1 MQKIHFK
8 APNCWINDPNGFIWY
23 KGQYH
28 LFYQCFPY
36 APQWGRMHWGHA
48 VSKDLVNW
56 EEKGIA
62 LYPTKTDDRSGCFSG
77 SAVEQDGTMYLYYT
91 GVNYLEEDPENIN
104 HCRNDQFLSAQMMI
118 SSTDGMTFDN
128 LKEKK
133 TIIPPI
139 AEGKIGSKT
148 HTRDPKVWRGTDA

>member
-1 MQKIHFK
+1 MMQDIHFK

-62 LYPTKTDDRSGCFSG
+62 LYPTKTDDRSGCFPEVLWNRMEHSTYFIRVSIIWRKIQKTLI
-77 SAVEQDGTMYLYYT
+77 SAKTT
-91 GVNYLEEDPENIN
+91 S
-104 HCRNDQFLSAQMMI
+104 FLLH
-118 SSTDGMTFDN
+118 N
-128 LKEKK
+128 
-133 TIIPPI
+133 
-139 AEGKIGSKT
+139 
-148 HTRDPKVWRGTDA
+148 